1 MTRNDLVL
9 LNSVAQTVS
18 QCCSSFQYGMLIT
31 LVQASV
37 DDVPTRRGR
46 RTDQRH
52 DTIVHILRTRQG
64 SLSSRLLHFV
74 ILISQNKYYKM
85 ISRVA
90 ALSLTVLVDHYDTS
104 AGLRGQDI
112 CRVDPNVRATYI
124 TRHAPSTHPD
134 NGVVTSR
141 SYRSRQFDTC
151 VKRVK
156 KGVQSSGRPVQ
167 PDTISTSLGTH
178 MLQLMR
184 EGCSYIYPP
193 LSIDRYSFI
202 QLSELEQC
210 RAKKT
215 CPMF

>member
-90 ALSLTVLVDHYDTS
+90 ALSLTVLVDHYNTS
-104 AGLRGQDI
+104 AGLHGHNQDI

-134 NGVVTSR
+134 NGVVTSV
-141 SYRSRQFDTC
+141 DHTDLA
-151 VKRVK
+151 
-156 KGVQSSGRPVQ
+156 SSTLV
-167 PDTISTSLGTH
+167 
-178 MLQLMR
+178 
-184 EGCSYIYPP
+184 
-193 LSIDRYSFI
+193 
-202 QLSELEQC
+202 
-210 RAKKT
+210 
-215 CPMF
+215 